1 MDFALQVLKESMRLY
16 PPAFIIARNAL
27 RDTEIDGFR
36 VNKGDLVLIAPWL
49 LHRDPRLFEDPLRFD
64 PDRFL
69 PEREA
74 KLQKFA
80 YMPFGGGRRICIG
93 NQFAL
98 MEGQIILHTIG
109 QHVRMELLS
118 KTPIG
123 LEPYITLRPKGGVQM
138 RISRVN

>member
-1 MDFALQVLKESMRLY
+1 MAVRGA
-16 PPAFIIARNAL
+16 PIAGR
-27 RDTEIDGFR
+27 
-36 VNKGDLVLIAPWL
+36 
-49 LHRDPRLFEDPLRFD
+49 D

-74 KLQKFA
+74 KLPRFA

-98 MEGQIILHTIG
+98 MEGQIILNTIG

-118 KTPIG
+118 SKPIG
-123 LEPYITLRPKGGVQM
+123 LEPYITLRPKGGVHL
-138 RISRVN
+138 RIHRRNL